1 METYTVRD
9 KDGVMIMKLI
19 GSPAE
24 NIFKN
29 IDGEWRTYQIKDDK
43 RTVCYEIKRDS
54 VWEQTFSSGA
64 FSLFLWK
71 GTILIK
77 D

>member
-9 KDGVMIMKLI
+9 ENGKMIMQLT

-24 NIFKN
+24 NIIKN
-29 IDGEWRTYQIKDDK
+29 IDGEWRTYQPKDGE

-54 VWEQTFSSGA
+54 VWEQTFYSGA
-64 FSLFLWK
+64 FKIYLWK